1 MPVAISRAS
10 AVPLHLQIRRSLE
23 DDILSGKLAPGD
35 RLLTEEQY
43 ARHYGV
49 SIAPVRQAILDLA
62 AAGLVTRQK
71 GRGTFVREQRVEEE
85 IDLLTSFTDSLRR
98 LGVAMRVQVI
108 DLRRVR
114 ADPTVAGAL
123 GIRLGMHVVHLRRL
137 AWISEEPAAIL
148 DAWLPAT
155 SFGRLIEFDDFE
167 AGRSLYATLEA
178 EFGVRLGLA
187 RSRIE
192 VARSTEDEARL
203 LGLSEGST
211 LVRIASVTQDTVGRI
226 VEAAWVLYRADRF
239 VFTMTSL
246 RGSDGGKVVK
256 PEERDD

>member
-1 MPVAISRAS
+1 MSVAISRAS

-23 DDILSGKLAPGD
+23 DEIASGRLGPGA
-35 RLLTEEQY
+35 RLPTEEEY
-43 ARHYGV
+43 ARQFGV
-49 SIAPVRQAILDLA
+49 SIAPVRQALLDLA

-71 GRGTFVREQRVEEE
+71 GRGTFVRELRVEEE
-85 IDLLTSFTDSLRR
+85 IDLLTSFTDSLRTR
-98 LGVAMRVQVI
+98 GVPMRMQV
-108 DLRRVR
+108 LER
-114 ADPTVAGAL
+114 ARTPSDATIAGAL
-123 GIRLGMHVVHLRRL
+123 GLRAGTRVVHLRRL
-137 AWISEEPAAIL
+137 AWIAEEPAVIL

-155 SFGRLIEFDDFE
+155 PFGPIADLDDF
-167 AGRSLYATLEA
+167 ASGRSLYATLES

-192 VARSTEDEARL
+192 VGRSTEEEARL
-203 LGLSEGST
+203 LGLGEGST

-246 RGSDGGKVVK
+246 RGGDGGKTVAAT
-256 PEERDD
+256 DLAG